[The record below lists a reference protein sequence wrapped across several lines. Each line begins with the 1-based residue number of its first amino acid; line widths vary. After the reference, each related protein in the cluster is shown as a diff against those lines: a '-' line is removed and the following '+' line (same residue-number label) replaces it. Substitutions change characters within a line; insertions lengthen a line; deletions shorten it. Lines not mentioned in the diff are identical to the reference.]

1 MLKDLQGENNSGTF
15 YEPELLKTNQNKFR
29 IEKVIRKNKNLSLVK
44 WSGYSSKFNS
54 WVPINNWKNCIKISN
69 LCGGFQFV

>member
-1 MLKDLQGENNSGTF
+1 MLKDLQGEQISGTF

-29 IEKVIRKNKNLSLVK
+29 IEKVIRKNKDSALVK

-54 WVPINNWKNCIKISN
+54 WVPIEDLEK
-69 LCGGFQFV
+69 LH